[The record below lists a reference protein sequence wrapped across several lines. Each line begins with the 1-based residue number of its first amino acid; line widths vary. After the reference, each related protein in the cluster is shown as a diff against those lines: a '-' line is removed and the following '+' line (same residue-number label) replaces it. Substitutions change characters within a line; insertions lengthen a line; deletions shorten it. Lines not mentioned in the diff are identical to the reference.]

1 VAFIGKLRVE
11 TAGPIY
17 GWACDFCGQK
27 AESST
32 KEQPKCWYDSGG
44 SRIEFG
50 GYNTYTISSLYCTQR
65 CHAMWNKKPWP
76 PEENDADD
84 F

>member
-1 VAFIGKLRVE
+1 MAFLGKLRVE

-27 AESST
+27 AESSK
-32 KEQPKCWYDSGG
+32 KEQPSCWYDLGG
-44 SRIEFG
+44 GQMRFSYG
-50 GYNTYTISSLYCTQR
+50 GYITSSLFCTQR
-65 CHAMWNKKPWP
+65 CYALWNKKPWP
-76 PEENDADD
+76 PEETNDS